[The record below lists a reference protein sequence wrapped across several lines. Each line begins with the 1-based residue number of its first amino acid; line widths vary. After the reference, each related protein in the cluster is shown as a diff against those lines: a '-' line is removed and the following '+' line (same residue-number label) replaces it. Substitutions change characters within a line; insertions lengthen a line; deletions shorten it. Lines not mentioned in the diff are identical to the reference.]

1 MAFGASLSQFANAE
15 RQRSLS
21 KLKTAR
27 NTLSEERSGA
37 LTFLD
42 CTSIWQTSAVRSSSG
57 SESSA
62 GYRSG
67 ENLQRFDNQSLD
79 ARDDPQCFFDD

>member
-15 RQRSLS
+15 RQQSLS
-21 KLKTAR
+21 KLETAR
-27 NTLSEERSGA
+27 NTLLEERSGA
-37 LTFLD
+37 VAYLD
-42 CTSIWQTSAVRSSSG
+42 CTSTWRTSAVRSFRG

-67 ENLQRFDNQSLD
+67 DNLQRFDNQSLD
-79 ARDDPQCFFDD
+79 ARDDPQCFFDG